1 MGQTQSRLIK
11 NLLFCVLVLLPVLNS
26 LAQIAPGQ
34 WRVHLPYNDV
44 YDLEERGS
52 EVFVA
57 SEKGF
62 YSFNKNT
69 GEMRTFSPVDGFSDV
84 EVSVMRYQKASDILL
99 IAYQSTNID
108 LIKGNKIVNISDLF
122 RKQILGRK
130 EINSVNFDGSSAWIS
145 TSFGLILL
153 DMEREE
159 IRESYTNIGPG
170 GNALEVFS
178 SALFNNY
185 VYAATPIGIL
195 RGDPDDNLSDYNNW
209 EMYRPA
215 ASCNHL
221 QVFGN
226 RLYADVDSVL
236 GYYTSNGNWQLFQG
250 NVKRNT
256 VVSRIC
262 NGKLIIGHH
271 GGIWT
276 VNENYEKDSLRE
288 NVINTALLDDDGI
301 VWTGGARTGLI
312 RINPQTLE
320 YRYAQ
325 PPGPSFFTSYE
336 IANLNDEIWVTAGG
350 FTPTIAPTF
359 NGNLYYRFVDEG
371 WRNKQDNDVLRGMW
385 DFTAIEVNRSRS
397 EVWMGSHGKGLA
409 QFRNGEFVAV
419 YDETNSTL
427 RKVANIFNEVT
438 GLALDQDENLWVSNY
453 GVDSA
458 LSVRTADG
466 KWFAYRLLSGSPGE
480 MVIDE
485 YGHKWMALLRD
496 DSRGICVFKEIDGPG
511 SPGTSIILDANEGSG
526 GLPGNGVN
534 ALAVDK
540 DGEVWVGTDE
550 GLAIF
555 FNPIGILERGIVNDA
570 QRIVIDDGRDIGYL
584 LGSQVINDIYVDGAN
599 RKWIA
604 TNNGVWLVAEDG
616 SEVLLHFTTLNS
628 PLLSDIVK
636 CVGVNGRSGEVF
648 FGTEK
653 GLISYRGDATEA
665 DDSHG
670 DVVVFPNP
678 VRPSY
683 NGNITIS
690 GLPDNA
696 SVKIT
701 DIAGRVI
708 FETLAQG
715 GTAVWNGIGFNGQR
729 PHTGVFLIFSA
740 DQDDEETLVS
750 KLLFLH

>member
-1 MGQTQSRLIK
+1 MGKIK
-11 NLLFCVLVLLPVLNS
+11 SEPIIIALLLFFTAMAPQVWG
-26 LAQIAPGQ
+26 QIAPGQ

-44 YDLEERGS
+44 NDLEEKGD
-52 EVFVA
+52 EIFVS

-62 YSFNKNT
+62 YSFNKKT

-84 EVSVMRYQKASDILL
+84 EVSVMRYLPELDILF
-99 IAYQSTNID
+99 IGYESTNID
-108 LIKGNKIVNISDLF
+108 LVKGNRIVNISDLF
-122 RKQILGRK
+122 RKQILGNK
-130 EINSVNFDGSSAWIS
+130 KINAVNFEGNFAWIS

-153 DMEREE
+153 DMVREE

-170 GNALEVFS
+170 GTVLEVFS
-178 SALFNNY
+178 ASPFNGM
-185 VYAATPIGIL
+185 VYAATELGVL
-195 RGDPDDNLSDYNNW
+195 RGNPQQNLSDFNNW
-209 EMYRPA
+209 QIFRPA
-215 ASCNHL
+215 NHSNHL
-221 QVFGN
+221 QVFN
-226 RLYADVDSVL
+226 DRLYADVDSIL
-236 GYYTSNGNWQLFQG
+236 GYFDAAGNWNLFEG
-250 NVKRNT
+250 AYKRNT
-256 VVSRIC
+256 VASRVN
-262 NGKLIIGHH
+262 NGKLLIAHYGA
-271 GGIWT
+271 IWT
-276 VNENYEKDSLRE
+276 VDESGNKDSLRE
-288 NVINTALLDDDGI
+288 NIISTALLDNEGI
-301 VWTGGARTGLI
+301 IWTGGERTGLI
-312 RINPQTLE
+312 RINPSNGE

-336 IANLNDEIWVTAGG
+336 IANLDDEIWVTSGG

-359 NGNLYYRFVDEG
+359 NGNLYYRFVEEG
-371 WRNKQDNDVLRGMW
+371 WRNKADHPLLRGMW
-385 DFTAIEVNRSRS
+385 DFTAIAVNNAGR
-397 EVWMGSHGKGLA
+397 EVWMGSHGKGLVH
-409 QFRNGEFVAV
+409 FRNGEFIAL

-427 RKVANIFNEVT
+427 RKVAGIYNEVT
-438 GLALDQDENLWVSNY
+438 GLALDQMGNLWVSNY

-458 LSVRTADG
+458 LSVRSTDG
-466 KWFAYRLLSGSPGE
+466 SWHAYRTRSGSPGE

-496 DSRGICVFKEIDGPG
+496 DSRGICVFRELDGPG
-511 SPGTSIILDANEGSG
+511 SPGTSVILDAKEGSG
-526 GLPGNGVN
+526 ALPSNGVN

-550 GLAIF
+550 GLAVF
-555 FNPIGILERGIVNDA
+555 FNPANILEGGTISDA

-636 CVGVNGRSGEVF
+636 CVGVNGKSGEVF

-665 DDSHG
+665 DDKHAK
-670 DVVVFPNP
+670 VLIFPNP
-678 VRPSY
+678 VRSTY
-683 NGNITIS
+683 QGNITIS
-690 GLPDNA
+690 GLPENA

-708 FETLAQG
+708 YETLSQG
-715 GTAVWNGIGFNGQR
+715 GTAVWNGIGFDGKR
-729 PHTGVFLIFSA
+729 PHTGVFLILSA
-740 DQDDEETLVS
+740 DQNDEETMVS
-750 KLLFLH
+750 KLLFIH